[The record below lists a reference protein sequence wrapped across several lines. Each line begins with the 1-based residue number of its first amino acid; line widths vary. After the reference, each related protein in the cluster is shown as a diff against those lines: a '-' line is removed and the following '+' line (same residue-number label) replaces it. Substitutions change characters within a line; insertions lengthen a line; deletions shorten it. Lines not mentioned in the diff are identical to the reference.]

1 MNDLAK
7 VNDPVL
13 NNNLIL
19 QQVQKLMDML
29 SPETQTEQKAKST
42 EPFVMRDKDRAYVE
56 KLYLANGDGWC
67 TYEMMALFMECG
79 VPTVINLLSR
89 ARNDDGYIVES
100 MPYKGR
106 TKLYRVRPSH
116 VGDVY
121 GVAV

>member
-1 MNDLAK
+1 MNDLTK
-7 VNDPVL
+7 VNDSVL

-29 SPETQTEQKAKST
+29 SPETETEQKAKST
-42 EPFVMRDKDRAYVE
+42 EPFVMREKDRAYVG
-56 KLYLANGDGWC
+56 KLWYANGGGWC

-89 ARNDDGYIVES
+89 ARNDEGYIVES
-100 MPYKGR
+100 IPYKGR
-106 TKLYRVRPSH
+106 AKLYRIRESH
-116 VGDVY
+116 DDIV

>member
-42 EPFVMRDKDRAYVE
+42 EPFVMRDKDRAYVGQ
-56 KLYLANGDGWC
+56 LWYVNGDGWC
-67 TYEMMALFMECG
+67 TYEMMATFMECG
-79 VPTVINLLSR
+79 VPTVINMLSR
-89 ARNDDGYIVES
+89 ARNDDDYIVES

-106 TKLYRVRPSH
+106 TKLYRIRASYVA
-116 VGDVY
+116 DIK